1 MSAIDTS
8 PSQPNTSALDRRQRT
23 AYLVGRGMWYI
34 LLLLAFFLAL
44 ASLLPLYW
52 MITGSFKVQHDSIA
66 YPPDMFPTNPTLENW
81 ENLLFGTKSVE
92 ELFNPDLAVAIE
104 NWKELMTK
112 GGTVRWLVNSI
123 IVAGSIALI
132 SVITSTLAGYAFGK
146 KEFPGRNVLFWLLLM
161 TMMLPRQLSLIPL
174 FIMMKDLKWF
184 DTYQAMIAP
193 YICYPFGIFLIR
205 QFMQAVPNELLDAAK
220 IDGAS
225 ELQLFWKVV
234 FPLVKPAVGAVAIF
248 AFMFGWNDYLWQ
260 LVVINKDSMVTL
272 PVGVSRLVA
281 GWGSVDIGVGMA
293 GATLAFIPMLI
304 VFLLFQDYFVK
315 GITLGALKG

>member
-1 MSAIDTS
+1 MSATDTN
-8 PSQPNTSALDRRQRT
+8 QRRLDVSAEERRQRL
-23 AYLVGRGMWYI
+23 AYLGGRAGWYA
-34 LLLLAFFLAL
+34 LLVLALLLAL

-66 YPPDMFPTNPTLENW
+66 YPPDMFPTHPTLQNW
-81 ENLLFGTKSVE
+81 HTLLFGTKSLDQFFTTDVGVALQNWR
-92 ELFNPDLAVAIE
+92 ELITN
-104 NWKELMTK
+104 
-112 GGTVRWLVNSI
+112 GGTLRWLLNSI
-123 IVAGSIALI
+123 IVAGSIAFI

-174 FIMMKDLKWF
+174 FIMMKDFKWF

-205 QFMQAVPNELLDAAK
+205 QFMQSVPNELLDAAK

-281 GWGSVDIGVGMA
+281 GWGSVDIGLGMA